1 MLERRFHQH
10 DPARPSHRGSGRFHA
25 SLDQIGRTLARMPDD
40 LYDPT
45 YDNIVVPADAPTVED
60 ILVVLAA
67 KQIIDDTP
75 RNLD

>member
-1 MLERRFHQH
+1 
-10 DPARPSHRGSGRFHA
+10 
-25 SLDQIGRTLARMPDD
+25 MPDD

>member
-1 MLERRFHQH
+1 
-10 DPARPSHRGSGRFHA
+10 
-25 SLDQIGRTLARMPDD
+25 MPDD

-67 KQIIDDTP
+67 KQIIADYRIHP
-75 RNLD
+75 AHLQLDAGAIPLHLLNKEN